1 MLDDISMETTAQ
13 GTHLYV
19 GIMDEC
25 AAPMHKYLYFTVL
38 LKTDRKPL
46 FKPNWQEHSHA
57 EHTDSDPR
65 CLTAAEKHQI
75 AFLIHEEPR
84 PLPHLPLPAIL
95 PTGCLTYPKADVQYF
110 TNISYNQAQLLS
122 RTNKVDEG
130 WSHSVSEE
138 QQCLC
143 STVGWELWDHNT
155 LKLRQCIFSR
165 VIKFKGSTKLFTYKA
180 FQQALG
186 AFSFGAPYVCRQ
198 FCIQTFGKWLQG
210 LDLLCRFGDPISLC
224 TAASCI
230 SNLCP
235 IPYAA
240 AIPLLHSKAP
250 KSALEQPHRQ
260 HGMSRLSAKEIWQLK
275 WLTSAVSMG
284 RRK

>member
-1 MLDDISMETTAQ
+1 MN
-13 GTHLYV
+13 
-19 GIMDEC
+19 
-25 AAPMHKYLYFTVL
+25 VL
-38 LKTDRKPL
+38 LQCINIYPSQFCWKQTGNLCSNQTDRNTHMLNTQTQTPDVWLLLKNTRLFFFNTWSAKASPTFPPTSNPTNGVSYIPKTD
-46 FKPNWQEHSHA
+46 
-57 EHTDSDPR
+57 
-65 CLTAAEKHQI
+65 I
-75 AFLIHEEPR
+75 
-84 PLPHLPLPAIL
+84 
-95 PTGCLTYPKADVQYF
+95 QYF
-110 TNISYNQAQLLS
+110 INISYNQSQLPS
-122 RTNKVDEG
+122 RTNRVQVTFHEG

-143 STVGWELWDHNT
+143 STVGWEIWDHST

-186 AFSFGAPYVCRQ
+186 AFSFGAPLHLPWQ

-235 IPYAA
+235 TPYAA

-250 KSALEQPHRQ
+250 KSALEQPRGQHR
-260 HGMSRLSAKEIWQLK
+260 MSRLSAKEIWQLK